1 MIQRIQ
7 TLFLFIVFA
16 AGIAAFFL
24 PIASFLT
31 EKGYVNLMVLG
42 IINDTT
48 FAYELPDTLYLMIVL
63 GLSTLIAFVTIF
75 FYKRRMLQ
83 VKLIRFGILLNIIY
97 LALIFFMYAP
107 DMEEA
112 IGVGADYLQQ
122 PGVYLIIVSVVFL
135 LLASRFIIKDEKL
148 IRSADRLR

>member
-7 TLFLFIVFA
+7 TLFFVSCICCRELQLS
-16 AGIAAFFL
+16 FL

-31 EKGYVNLMVLG
+31 EKGYIDLMVLG
-42 IINDTT
+42 IVNDTT

-63 GLSTLIAFVTIF
+63 GLSILIAFVTIF

-83 VKLIRFGILLNIIY
+83 VKLIRFGILLNIAY

-112 IGVGADYLQQ
+112 N
-122 PGVYLIIVSVVFL
+122 
-135 LLASRFIIKDEKL
+135 
-148 IRSADRLR
+148 RS